1 MKTLYYGEFADYLTG
16 LVSAK
21 RVIARNVKIYLTPIQ
36 MFCIRFDYPNIT
48 SIVIAK
54 KTGKPNG
61 GCLEIKGRTHVQE
74 QILCKD
80 TDWSDIYTKPEF
92 QDLRDDAQKAFRVLI
107 DFLK

>member
-1 MKTLYYGEFADYLTG
+1 MKRVTYGAIASKLTG
-16 LVSAK
+16 VLDTNNI
-21 RVIARNVKIYLTPIQ
+21 IARNVKNYLTPIQ
-36 MFCIRFDYPNIT
+36 YFCIRFDYPNIT